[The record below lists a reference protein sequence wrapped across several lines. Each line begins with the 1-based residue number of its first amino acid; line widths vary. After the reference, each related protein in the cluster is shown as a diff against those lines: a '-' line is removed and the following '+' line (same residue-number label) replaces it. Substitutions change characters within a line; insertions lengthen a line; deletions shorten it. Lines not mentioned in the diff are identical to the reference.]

1 MKTGNH
7 KNTFK
12 SVAGFIFWLGICY
25 FTAWIGAQVSPGI
38 ASSVWYDSIQK
49 PDWNPPAWVF
59 GPVWT
64 ILYTMMGVA
73 VWLVWKNYRFTKG
86 KAALSAF
93 LIQLFLNGLWSHIF
107 FGLQEPGWAFLEIIL
122 LLTAIIITTILF
134 FEKNRVAGWLMIP
147 YILWVSFATVLNGA
161 IWWLN

>member
-12 SVAGFIFWLGICY
+12 SVAGLFFWLGICY

-64 ILYTMMGVA
+64 TLYTMMGVA
-73 VWLVWKNYRFTKG
+73 VWLVWKNYGFTEA
-86 KAALSAF
+86 KAALSVF
-93 LIQLFLNGLWSHIF
+93 IIQLFLNGLWSQIF
-107 FGLQEPGWAFLEIIL
+107 FGLQEPGWALIEIIL
-122 LLTAIIITTILF
+122 LLTTIILTTILF
-134 FEKNRVAGWLMIP
+134 FKKNRVAGWLMIP
-147 YILWVSFATVLNGA
+147 YILWVSFATMLNGA